1 MNNSLKRVIHDVL
14 RSTVQKSVN
23 SYVSYGWNSA
33 MRVSETLGYTT
44 LNDDRVISTEVIYIM
59 LDRELDNA

>member
-23 SYVSYGWNSA
+23 SYVSYSWDSA
-33 MRVSETLGYTT
+33 VRISHALGYTF
-44 LNDDRVISTEVIYIM
+44 LNPATSTEDLHSM
-59 LDRELDNA
+59 LERELTDV